1 MAAYS
6 RVESAGMS
14 DKEQLK
20 PLRIVNGGLLVPSF
34 PKTRVLKFEEK
45 VLCDPK
51 GSDFQFLVQISSAR
65 ADFVTAMEGG
75 SPSSVLRLVC
85 DYLPLLWR
93 FNASIKQGAGVRLSA
108 ALEFE
113 WSSAFQ
119 DNGKKKS
126 KLYTFHSADVELL
139 MVLVCF
145 AVAHLQAAA
154 EILSTMSS
162 EKEVADSAK
171 EINVHFLGAS
181 GIFNWINTDIP
192 RFSVL
197 SKERPIELLSPFHVC
212 MSKTCLMMANSV
224 LLRKSIVEHMK
235 PLSQCRQ
242 DNPILCCCSSNMPLQ
257 NCAVQPPACQ

>member
-1 MAAYS
+1 
-6 RVESAGMS
+6 MS
-14 DKEQLK
+14 DKDQLK
-20 PLRIVNGGLLVPSF
+20 PIRIVNGGLLVPSF
-34 PKTRVLKFEEK
+34 PKTRALKFEEF

-51 GSDFQFLVQISSAR
+51 GSDFQFLVQLSNAR
-65 ADFVTAMEGG
+65 AEFVTAMGGG

-93 FNASIKQGAGVRLSA
+93 FIASIKQGAGVRLSA
-108 ALEFE
+108 PLEFE

-119 DNGKKKS
+119 DNSKKKA
-126 KLYTFHSADVELL
+126 KVYVFHSVDVELL

-154 EILSTMSS
+154 ELLSTIST
-162 EKEVADSAK
+162 EKQVADSAK

-192 RFSVL
+192 RLSVL
-197 SKERPIELLSPFHVC
+197 SKERPIELLPPFHVC

-224 LLRKSIVEHMK
+224 LLRKSIEEHMK
-235 PLSQCRQ
+235 PLSQCR
-242 DNPILCCCSSNMPLQ
+242 S
-257 NCAVQPPACQ
+257 